1 LLKLTSRGDQKR
13 QLGLKAASDAD
24 SAKQFL
30 FSTSYGKSSWLVF
43 VYSGLKTM
51 HVNSSDMYDNR
62 PTFTGV
68 VYKKTTGYYT
78 VHTNGQAVLCELS
91 NRMRK
96 QLIYPT
102 ADPGNLHHRVQKVI
116 ELEHMDP
123 LAVGDEVR
131 YLQAESGRGMIVEL
145 LPRRNKLTRRS
156 AVPKP
161 LHHGAHPFEQI
172 IVTNVDQVVC
182 VMSAAQPEPKWN
194 LMDRYLASAEAAETQ
209 ALICIT
215 KLDLVT
221 GREEELLGE
230 LEEFR
235 RIGYDYVLTSSV
247 SGEGINEICSRLTG
261 RISALIG
268 KSGVGKTA
276 LLNALQPGL
285 GLRVKEVNQVT
296 GKGRHTTTNLEMF
309 ALENG
314 GAIVDT
320 PGTREFGLWD
330 FEDATAMLFREMQ
343 PLVGKCRFGLDCQH
357 DGEPGCAVRKA
368 VLEGQISPR
377 RYQSY
382 LQLNKEGFD
391 VSRNL

>member
-1 LLKLTSRGDQKR
+1 
-13 QLGLKAASDAD
+13 
-24 SAKQFL
+24 
-30 FSTSYGKSSWLVF
+30 
-43 VYSGLKTM
+43 M
-51 HVNSSDMYDNR
+51 HISITDMYDRR

-68 VYKKTTGYYT
+68 VYKKTIGNYT
-78 VHTNGQAVLCELS
+78 VHTDGRAVLCELS
-91 NRMRK
+91 NRIRK

-102 ADPGNLHHRVQKVI
+102 ADPGSLRHRVQKVV

-131 YLQAESGRGMIVEL
+131 YIQAEDGKGLIVEL

-172 IVTNVDQVVC
+172 IVTNVDQVVP
-182 VMSAAQPEPKWN
+182 VMAAAQPDPKWN
-194 LMDRYLASAEAAETQ
+194 LLDRYLASAETGGIGS
-209 ALICIT
+209 LICIT
-215 KLDLVT
+215 KLDLVN
-221 GREEELLGE
+221 GAEDELKVAVDE
-230 LEEFR
+230 YH
-235 RIGYDYVLTSSV
+235 RIGYPSVLTSSFT
-247 SGEGINEICSRLTG
+247 GKGIEELRE
-261 RISALIG
+261 ALAGHTSVLLG

-296 GKGRHTTTNLEMF
+296 GKGKHTTTNLEMF
-309 ALENG
+309 SLESG

-320 PGTREFGLWD
+320 PGTREFGLWQ
-330 FEDATAMLFREMQ
+330 FEDDLALLFPEMR
-343 PLVGKCRFGLDCQH
+343 PLVGKCRFGVDCQH
-357 DGEPGCAVRKA
+357 DEEPGCAIRKA
-368 VLEGQISPR
+368 VMEGQITPR

-382 LQLNKEGFD
+382 LLLNKELFD

>member
-1 LLKLTSRGDQKR
+1 
-13 QLGLKAASDAD
+13 
-24 SAKQFL
+24 
-30 FSTSYGKSSWLVF
+30 
-43 VYSGLKTM
+43 M
-51 HVNSSDMYDNR
+51 HVNGSDMYDNR

-68 VYKKTTGYYT
+68 VYKKTIGNYT

-102 ADPGNLHHRVQKVI
+102 ADPGNVHHRVQKVV

-123 LAVGDEVR
+123 LAVGDAVR
-131 YLQAESGRGMIVEL
+131 YIRTEDGRGMIIEL

-161 LHHGAHPFEQI
+161 LHLGAHPFEQI
-172 IVTNVDQVVC
+172 IVTNVDQVIC
-182 VMSAAQPEPKWN
+182 VMAAAQPGPKWN
-194 LMDRYLASAEAAETQ
+194 LMDRYLASAEVAGTP

-215 KLDLVT
+215 KLDLVE
-221 GREEELLGE
+221 GRGGEVSGE
-230 LEEFR
+230 LEEYH
-235 RIGYDYVLTSSV
+235 RIGYPYVLTSSV
-247 SGEGINEICSRLTG
+247 NGNGIEELHNLLTD
-261 RISALIG
+261 RISAMIG

-285 GLRVKEVNQVT
+285 GLRVKEVNRVT
-296 GKGRHTTTNLEMF
+296 GKGRHTTSNLEMF
-309 ALENG
+309 QLEGG

-330 FEDATAMLFREMQ
+330 FEDDLALLFREMQ

-357 DGEPGCAVRKA
+357 DEEPGCAIRKA
-368 VLEGQISPR
+368 VIEGQISSR

-382 LQLNKEGFD
+382 LQLNKEGLN

>member
-1 LLKLTSRGDQKR
+1 MQ
-13 QLGLKAASDAD
+13 
-24 SAKQFL
+24 
-30 FSTSYGKSSWLVF
+30 
-43 VYSGLKTM
+43 
-51 HVNSSDMYDNR
+51 VNSSDMYDNR

-68 VYKKTTGYYT
+68 VYKKTIGNYT
-78 VHTNGQAVLCELS
+78 VHTNGQAVVCELS
-91 NRMRK
+91 NRIRK

-102 ADPGNLHHRVQKVI
+102 ADPGNVHHRVQKVV

-123 LAVGDEVR
+123 LAVGDAVR
-131 YLQAESGRGMIVEL
+131 YIRAEDGRGMIIEL

-161 LHHGAHPFEQI
+161 LSHGAHPFEQI
-172 IVTNVDQVVC
+172 IVTNVDQVIC
-182 VMSAAQPEPKWN
+182 VMAAAQPEPKWN
-194 LMDRYLASAEAAETQ
+194 LMDRYLASTEAAGTQ

-215 KLDLVT
+215 KIDLVE
-221 GREEELLGE
+221 GNAEELLNE
-230 LEEFR
+230 LEEYR
-235 RIGYDYVLTSSV
+235 RIGYPYVLTSSV
-247 SGEGINEICSRLTG
+247 NGEGIEEMHSLLTS
-261 RISALIG
+261 RISAMIG

-285 GLRVKEVNQVT
+285 GLRVREVNRVT
-296 GKGRHTTTNLEMF
+296 GKGRHTTSNLEMF
-309 ALENG
+309 PVNGG

-330 FEDATAMLFREMQ
+330 FDDDLALLFREML

-357 DGEPGCAVRKA
+357 DEEPGCAIRKA
-368 VLEGQISPR
+368 VMEGQISPR

-382 LQLNKEGFD
+382 LQLNKEGLD

>member
-1 LLKLTSRGDQKR
+1 
-13 QLGLKAASDAD
+13 
-24 SAKQFL
+24 
-30 FSTSYGKSSWLVF
+30 
-43 VYSGLKTM
+43 M
-51 HVNSSDMYDNR
+51 HANAPNMYDGR

-68 VYKKTTGYYT
+68 VYKKTIGNYL
-78 VHTNGQAVLCELS
+78 VHTDGRALPCELS
-91 NRMRK
+91 NRIRK

-102 ADPGNLHHRVQKVI
+102 ADPGSLHHRVQKVV

-131 YLQAESGRGMIVEL
+131 YIQAEDGKGLIIEL

-172 IVTNVDQVVC
+172 IVTNVDQVVP
-182 VMSAAQPEPKWN
+182 VLAAAQPDPKWN
-194 LMDRYLASAEAAETQ
+194 LLDRYLVSAEAAEIE

-215 KLDLVT
+215 KLDLVKST
-221 GREEELLGE
+221 EGE
-230 LEEFR
+230 LQDALAEYR
-235 RIGYDYVLTSSV
+235 QIGYPSVLTSAV
-247 SGEGINEICSRLTG
+247 NGEGIDELRSLLKG
-261 RISALIG
+261 RISVLVG

-276 LLNALQPGL
+276 LLNALEPGL

-309 ALENG
+309 PLEGG

-320 PGTREFGLWD
+320 PGTREFGMWD
-330 FEDATAMLFREMQ
+330 NVDDMAMLFSEMR

-357 DGEPGCAVRKA
+357 DEEPGCAIRKA
-368 VLEGQISPR
+368 VMAGQINPR
-377 RYQSY
+377 RYQS
-382 LQLNKEGFD
+382 LLSLKEE
-391 VSRNL
+391 VVNVRRNL

>member
-1 LLKLTSRGDQKR
+1 
-13 QLGLKAASDAD
+13 
-24 SAKQFL
+24 
-30 FSTSYGKSSWLVF
+30 
-43 VYSGLKTM
+43 M
-51 HVNSSDMYDNR
+51 HVNSSDMYDNK

-68 VYKKTTGYYT
+68 VYKKTIGNYT
-78 VHTNGQAVLCELS
+78 VHSDGQAVVCELS
-91 NRMRK
+91 NRIRK

-102 ADPGNLHHRVQKVI
+102 ADPGSLHHRVQKVVQ
-116 ELEHMDP
+116 LEHMDP
-123 LAVGDEVR
+123 LAVGDAVR
-131 YLQAESGRGMIVEL
+131 YIQADSGKGLIVEL

-172 IVTNVDQVVC
+172 IVANVDQVMC

-194 LMDRYLASAEAAETQ
+194 LLDRYLASAEAAETP

-215 KLDLVT
+215 KLDLVK
-221 GREEELLGE
+221 GHEEDLLGE
-230 LEEFR
+230 LEEYR
-235 RIGYDYVLTSSV
+235 RIGYPYVLTSSV
-247 SGEGINEICSRLTG
+247 NGEGIELMRSLLTG
-261 RISALIG
+261 QVSAMIG

-309 ALENG
+309 PLDGG

-330 FEDATAMLFREMQ
+330 FDDDTAILFREMR
-343 PLVGKCRFGLDCQH
+343 PLLGKCRFGLDCQH
-357 DGEPGCAVRKA
+357 DEEPGCAIRKA
-368 VLEGQISPR
+368 VIDGEISPR

>member
-1 LLKLTSRGDQKR
+1 
-13 QLGLKAASDAD
+13 
-24 SAKQFL
+24 
-30 FSTSYGKSSWLVF
+30 
-43 VYSGLKTM
+43 
-51 HVNSSDMYDNR
+51 
-62 PTFTGV
+62 V
-68 VYKKTTGYYT
+68 V
-78 VHTNGQAVLCELS
+78 CELS
-91 NRMRK
+91 NRIRK

-102 ADPGNLHHRVQKVI
+102 ADPGSLHHRVKKVV

-131 YLQAESGRGMIVEL
+131 YLLAEDGKGLIVEL

-194 LMDRYLASAEAAETQ
+194 LMDRYLASAESAEIP

-215 KLDLVT
+215 KLDLLEPSD
-221 GREEELLGE
+221 RYLMEAIGE
-230 LEEFR
+230 YQQ
-235 RIGYDYVLTSSV
+235 IGYAHVLTSSV
-247 SGEGINEICSRLTG
+247 SGDGIGEVRAHLLG
-261 RISALIG
+261 RVSAMVG

-309 ALENG
+309 PLDGG

-320 PGTREFGLWD
+320 PGTREFGLWNFD
-330 FEDATAMLFREMQ
+330 DDLALLFREMQ
-343 PLVGKCRFGLDCQH
+343 PLVGRCRFGLDCQH
-357 DGEPGCAVRKA
+357 DEEPGCAIRQA
-368 VLEGQISPR
+368 VMDGRISPR

-382 LQLNKEGFD
+382 LQLNQEGID

>member
-1 LLKLTSRGDQKR
+1 
-13 QLGLKAASDAD
+13 
-24 SAKQFL
+24 
-30 FSTSYGKSSWLVF
+30 
-43 VYSGLKTM
+43 M
-51 HVNSSDMYDNR
+51 HLNSSDMYDNR

-68 VYKKTTGYYT
+68 VYKKTIGNYT
-78 VHTNGQAVLCELS
+78 VHTDGQAVVCELS
-91 NRMRK
+91 NRIRK

-102 ADPGNLHHRVQKVI
+102 ADPGSLHHRVQKVV

-131 YLQAESGRGMIVEL
+131 YIPAEAGKGLIVEL

-194 LMDRYLASAEAAETQ
+194 LLDRYLASAEAAEVP
-209 ALICIT
+209 ALVCIT
-215 KLDLVT
+215 KLDLVQ
-221 GREEELLGE
+221 GNEAELRQAID
-230 LEEFR
+230 EFR
-235 RIGYDYVLTSSV
+235 LIGYTRVFTSSV
-247 SGEGINEICSRLTG
+247 NAEGIEDLRALLSG
-261 RISALIG
+261 KISAMIG

-285 GLRVKEVNQVT
+285 GLRVKEVNQAT
-296 GKGRHTTTNLEMF
+296 GKGRHSTTNLEMF
-309 ALENG
+309 SLSGG

-330 FEDATAMLFREMQ
+330 FEDDTALLFREMR

-357 DGEPGCAVRKA
+357 DEEPGCAIRRA
-368 VLEGQISPR
+368 VTEGQISPR